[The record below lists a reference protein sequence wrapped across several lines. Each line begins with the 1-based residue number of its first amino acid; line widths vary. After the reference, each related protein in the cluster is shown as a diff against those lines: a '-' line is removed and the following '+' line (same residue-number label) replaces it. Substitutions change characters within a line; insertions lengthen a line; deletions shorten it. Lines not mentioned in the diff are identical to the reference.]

1 MLNDMKLR
9 SLKPREKLYKVA
21 DRDGMYV
28 AVMPSGVL
36 SFRFDYRLNGRR
48 ETLTIGAYGPA
59 GLTLAEARERTIQAR
74 RMLLNGVS
82 PAADKRRRKTA
93 AKSERTFGSWAREWV
108 EGYRMA
114 ETTRIG
120 RRGVL
125 QRDILTRFERRQLAE
140 ITEVDIRALCDQIV
154 KRGAPSTAVQVRDVI
169 YAVFQWAK
177 DKGNKT
183 PNPAADIRPSAIA
196 TFVPRDRALSPT
208 EIGIAFRLAEQI
220 TTYPTNRLALRL
232 VLLTMVRKGMLIGAT
247 WDEVDFEK
255 ATWTIPKERMKV
267 RRPHVVYLSQQA
279 LDILSALQT
288 CAGSSRYLLPAA
300 YGLNQPISQG
310 TLNKVTAQIIRLAQE
325 QNQPLAPFTVHDL
338 RRTASTI
345 LHEAGFLSD
354 WIEKCLSHE
363 QQGVRA
369 VYNKAEYAEGRRDM
383 LQQWADMVDS
393 WIDKGKVVP
402 FRQAH

>member
-1 MLNDMKLR
+1 MLTDMKLR

-28 AVMPSGVL
+28 AVTPGGVL

-82 PAADKRRRKTA
+82 PAADKQRRKTA

-114 ETTRIG
+114 ETTRTG

-125 QRDILTRFERRQLAE
+125 QRDILPRFERRQLAE
-140 ITEVDIRALCDQIV
+140 ITEVDIRTLCDQIV

-177 DKGNKT
+177 NKGSKT
-183 PNPAADIRPSAIA
+183 LNPAADIRPSAIA
-196 TFVPRDRALSPT
+196 TFVPRDRALSPK

-267 RRPHVVYLSQQA
+267 RRTHVVYLSRQA
-279 LDILSALQT
+279 LDILSALQA

-300 YGLNQPISQG
+300 YGFNQPISLG
-310 TLNKVTAQIIRLAQE
+310 TLNKVTAQIFRLAQE
-325 QNQPLAPFTVHDL
+325 QDLPLAPFTVHDL

-345 LHEAGFLSD
+345 LHEEGFLSD
-354 WIEKCLSHE
+354 WIEKSLSHE
-363 QQGVRA
+363 QKGVRA

-393 WIDKGKVVP
+393 WIDECKVVP